1 MAPDSDMDPLNI
13 PPDLRSGDRTRTE
26 SRMRIFCITLALSI
40 ASWVGSIAPAAAN
53 DEGDRLKLR
62 ALSEEA
68 GLILDEQAQL
78 QPLTEKLAKEG
89 EKLDA
94 VEQMLRAESNAVNEA
109 VNKYNEAN
117 KGLERAF
124 QEHAQRCPKESDDKE
139 LVESCNA
146 MAVGLKGT
154 AQKLEQERPA
164 LQTRQQELKQRIEQH
179 NAARKEWAQTR
190 RDHEARLQAN
200 RGDCDHWVT
209 AAKPFLATDGF
220 KALAKK
226 AGNPAACEAA
236 KLVEAVALPHEQ
248 AVARVQS
255 CLKVLAPKPQNP

>member
-1 MAPDSDMDPLNI
+1 
-13 PPDLRSGDRTRTE
+13 
-26 SRMRIFCITLALSI
+26 MRIFCITAALSAALWI
-40 ASWVGSIAPAAAN
+40 GSIGPAASN
-53 DEGDRLKLR
+53 DDGDRLKLR

-89 EKLDA
+89 EQLDA
-94 VEQMLRAESNAVNEA
+94 VEQMLRAESNAVNDS

-124 QEHAQRCPKESDDKE
+124 QEHAQRCPKESDDKA

-164 LQTRQQELKQRIEQH
+164 LQARQQELKQRIEQH
-179 NAARKEWAQTR
+179 NAARKEWAQRR
-190 RDHEARLQAN
+190 RDHDARLQAN

-209 AAKPFLATDGF
+209 GAKPFLASEGF

-226 AGNPAACEAA
+226 AGNPPACEVS
-236 KLVEAVALPHEQ
+236 KLTEAMAMPQEQ

-255 CLKVLAPKPQNP
+255 CLKALAPKPQSQSQP

>member
-1 MAPDSDMDPLNI
+1 
-13 PPDLRSGDRTRTE
+13 
-26 SRMRIFCITLALSI
+26 MRIFCITAALSV
-40 ASWVGSIAPAAAN
+40 ALWSGSIAPAASN
-53 DEGDRLKLR
+53 DDGDRLKLR

-89 EKLDA
+89 EQLDA
-94 VEQMLRAESNAVNEA
+94 VEQMLRAESNAVNES
-109 VNKYNEAN
+109 VNKYNETN

-179 NAARKEWAQTR
+179 NAARKEWAQRR
-190 RDHEARLQAN
+190 RDHDARLQAN
-200 RGDCDHWVT
+200 KGDCDHWVT
-209 AAKPFLATDGF
+209 GAKPFLASEGF

-226 AGNPAACEAA
+226 AGNPPACEAS
-236 KLVEAVALPHEQ
+236 KLAEAVAMPQEQ

-255 CLKVLAPKPQNP
+255 CLKALAPKPQPQPQS